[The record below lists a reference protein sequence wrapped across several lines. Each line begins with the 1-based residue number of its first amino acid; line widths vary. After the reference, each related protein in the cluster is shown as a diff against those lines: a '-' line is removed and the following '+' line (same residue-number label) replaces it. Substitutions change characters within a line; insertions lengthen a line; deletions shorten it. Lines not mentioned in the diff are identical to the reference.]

1 MASPAKLSPFELI
14 KQTLGICP
22 FENFYVCI
30 DDLGA
35 IDEDTIPKRVTYT
48 GTVEWHP
55 PGILVVSCDM
65 DITYFPF
72 DRQICSI
79 ESGSHILGHMLQQA
93 IEKSSGQDLSS
104 YRQGGYASVVVPRLP
119 VNFVFLTSFGYTVLE
134 VNPLSSRGLLTDY
147 FQKSGGWSLGQLST
161 TTSTYED
168 NGQEYGKITFE
179 VIVFRRSDFYWL
191 NVVFPVIVNGI
202 LTIFL
207 FLLPAES
214 GERIGYSLTVLL
226 AFVVLMTLLAADM
239 PTSAKHTSL
248 MEVYICLILGLS
260 ALSVVLAI
268 INLRIHHRTDNKPI
282 PPFTFALTR
291 LCMKLCCYSEEHI
304 PGTSSIVHPDKK
316 LTMEQMFRKDQNC
329 TVFHVNSAEVTEKC
343 DRAMTPVPGEDCQS
357 KDGVDLSWRDV
368 AFVMDDVCLRV
379 YAVAVVVSTLVFML
393 ALNSGPN

>member
-79 ESGSHILGHMLQQA
+79 E
-93 IEKSSGQDLSS
+93 
-104 YRQGGYASVVVPRLP
+104 
-119 VNFVFLTSFGYTVLE
+119 LTSFGYTVLE

-168 NGQEYGKITFE
+168 NGQEYGKHSTLVFASQITFE